1 MENTVYDLI
10 LGALESLS
18 ADEFEKFKHTLSARR
33 EISFGLI
40 ENESKMAIARRIIN
54 KFREKHAIEHTA
66 KVLRA
71 IDLNNQAED
80 LEEAYAR
87 QGASSVAGMGAPEE
101 EPRTPASHRR
111 RFLKEP
117 NLLVS

>member
-18 ADEFEKFKHTLSARR
+18 ADEFEKFKHKLSARR

-40 ENESKMAIARRIIN
+40 ENESKMAITRRIIN

-87 QGASSVAGMGAPEE
+87 QGASSVAGMGDTGRKSLRLQHHTDGGSCKSP
-101 EPRTPASHRR
+101 TCW
-111 RFLKEP
+111 
-117 NLLVS
+117 